1 MNKVRSTILIIAAIA
16 GGAPIFHHSET
27 KPVPS
32 SQETNNTTEAQVSP
46 MEKKEKL

>member
-16 GGAPIFHHSET
+16 GGAPIFHPKT
-27 KPVPS
+27 KPAS
-32 SQETNNTTEAQVSP
+32 FSQETNNTTEAQVSP